1 MERGMTMNNRMNE
14 EGRVPPPM
22 SENAINSD
30 AGKGASPH
38 IHSSYMPDVSKTP
51 NLCPGLEKSII
62 SYTPD
67 KVLIFFSGVVYISP
81 NLHKHILFRRHICKL

>member
-1 MERGMTMNNRMNE
+1 MNNRMNE

-38 IHSSYMPDVSKTP
+38 IHSSISGQVSKTP
-51 NLCPGLEKSII
+51 NLFSDLEKSII

-67 KVLIFFSGVVYISP
+67 KVLIFFSGAVYKSP
-81 NLHKHILFRRHICKL
+81 DLHTHILFRRHICKL